1 MSFAADT
8 LALINQAF
16 GSTENFLVEF
26 DRIYKKSDR
35 KDNTVEMTLD
45 GRDFAFK
52 MFDSF
57 NVIAV
62 KGNDIEGVWVK
73 ICKVYDH

>member
-1 MSFAADT
+1 MSFGTDT
-8 LALINQAF
+8 LTLIKDTF
-16 GSTENFLVEF
+16 ESTENFLVEF

-45 GRDFAFK
+45 GRNFTFK

-57 NVIAV
+57 NTIAV
-62 KGNDIEGVWVK
+62 KGKDIEGVWVK
-73 ICKVYDH
+73 VFKFDDH

>member
-8 LALINQAF
+8 LAVINQAF

-45 GRDFAFK
+45 GRDFVFK
-52 MFDSF
+52 IFDSF
-57 NVIAV
+57 NIITV
-62 KGNDIEGVWVK
+62 KRNDIEGVWVK
-73 ICKVYDH
+73 VCKLYDH